1 VAARVLSMTPTG
13 EDISIHFQSELENA
27 ADIELVVVVPTFRR
41 PDHLV
46 KTLKTIVSQR
56 PDFPC
61 ATLVVEN
68 DPDGQ
73 SGAEAAKRFFLEHRS
88 DSTVIV
94 AHRRGHSHA
103 CNAGWATALDL
114 YPNLRAVAV
123 IYDDAVAAP
132 EWLDCLVA
140 VREGHGA
147 DIAGGP
153 QLPVF
158 EDADGQ
164 KWKKH
169 PIFSPSYEATGPV
182 PRLYSAGN
190 VLITRAVLDAM
201 PRPFLNP
208 ALNLV
213 GVGDGDFFNR
223 CRAKGFSFAWAAE
236 AWVAETVPPDHTTA
250 SWIRARSLEQGAIS
264 TLLEQQGDA
273 GLTARLRTFGK
284 SIALL
289 AVSLPRGL
297 KLWAQ
302 TGLAT
307 ASLYHFHVALGRL
320 TATMGLADEEHG
332 APGER

>member
-1 VAARVLSMTPTG
+1 MTPTG

>member
-1 VAARVLSMTPTG
+1 MTPTG

-56 PDFPC
+56 PDFAC
-61 ATLVVEN
+61 ATVVVEN

-73 SGAEAAKRFFLEHRS
+73 TGAEAAKRFFLEHRS

-140 VREGHGA
+140 VQEGHRA
-147 DIAGGP
+147 DIVGGP

-164 KWKKH
+164 KWKQH
-169 PIFSPSYEATGPV
+169 PIFSPCYEATGPV

-213 GVGDGDFFNR
+213 GVSDGDFFNR
-223 CRAKGFSFAWAAE
+223 CSAKGFSFAWAAE

-264 TLLEQQGDA
+264 TLLEHQRDA
-273 GLTARLRTFGK
+273 SLTGRLRTLGK

-307 ASLYHFHVALGRL
+307 ASLYHFHVAVGRL
-320 TATMGLADEEHG
+320 TATMGFSDGKHR

>member
-1 VAARVLSMTPTG
+1 MTPTG
-13 EDISIHFQSELENA
+13 QDISIHFQTELENA
-27 ADIELVVVVPTFRR
+27 ADIELVVVIPTFRR
-41 PDHLV
+41 PDHLI

-56 PDFPC
+56 PDVPS
-61 ATLVVEN
+61 ATVVVEN
-68 DPDGQ
+68 DPEGLA
-73 SGAEAAKRFFLEHRS
+73 GAEAAKRFFLEHRS
-88 DSTVIV
+88 DASVIV

-114 YPNLRAVAV
+114 YPNLRALAV

-140 VREGHGA
+140 VKENHGA
-147 DIAGGP
+147 DLVGGP

-158 EDADGQ
+158 EDAEGQ
-164 KWKKH
+164 KWKPH
-169 PIFSPSYEATGPV
+169 PIFSPSYDATGPV

-208 ALNLV
+208 ALNFV

-223 CRAKGFSFAWAAE
+223 CRAKGFAFAWAAE
-236 AWVAETVPPDHTTA
+236 AWVAERVPPYHTTA

-264 TLLEQQGDA
+264 TLLERQHDA
-273 GLTARLRTFGK
+273 TFAGRLRTLGK

-297 KLWAQ
+297 KLWAE
-302 TGLAT
+302 TGLAA
-307 ASLYHFHVALGRL
+307 ASLYHFHVAIGRL
-320 TATMGLADEEHG
+320 TAKTGFVDEQYR
-332 APGER
+332 APGES

>member
-1 VAARVLSMTPTG
+1 MTPTG
-13 EDISIHFQSELENA
+13 QDISIHFQAELENA

-56 PDFPC
+56 PDVPC
-61 ATLVVEN
+61 ATVVVEN
-68 DPDGQ
+68 DPGGLA
-73 SGAEAAKRFFLEHRS
+73 GAEAAKRFFLEHRS

-103 CNAGWATALDL
+103 CNAGWATALEL
-114 YPNLRAVAV
+114 YPNLRAVTM

-140 VREGHGA
+140 VQEGHAA
-147 DIAGGP
+147 DIVGGP

-158 EDADGQ
+158 KDLDGQ
-164 KWKKH
+164 KWKHH
-169 PIFSPSYEATGPV
+169 PIFSPHYEATGSV

-208 ALNLV
+208 ALNFV

-236 AWVAETVPPDHTTA
+236 AWVAETVPPDHTAA
-250 SWIRARSLEQGAIS
+250 SWIRARSLEQGAIA
-264 TLLEQQGDA
+264 TLLEHQRDA
-273 GLTARLRTFGK
+273 TFAGRLRTLGK

-289 AVSLPRGL
+289 ATSLPRGL
-297 KLWAQ
+297 RLWAQ

-307 ASLYHFHVALGRL
+307 ASLYHFHVAVGRL
-320 TATMGLADEEHG
+320 TAKIGFSDEQY
-332 APGER
+332 PRS

>member
-1 VAARVLSMTPTG
+1 MSPTG
-13 EDISIHFQSELENA
+13 EDISIHFQSERENT

-56 PDFPC
+56 PDVPY
-61 ATLVVEN
+61 ATVVVEN
-68 DPDGQ
+68 DPDDLA
-73 SGAEAAKRFFLEHRS
+73 GAEAAKRFFLEHRS

-94 AHRRGHSHA
+94 AHRQGHSHA
-103 CNAGWATALDL
+103 CNAGWAAALDH
-114 YPNLRAVAV
+114 YQNLRAIAV

-132 EWLDCLVA
+132 EWLDGLVA
-140 VREGHGA
+140 VQEGHAA
-147 DIAGGP
+147 DIVGGP

-158 EDADGQ
+158 EDPDGQ
-164 KWKKH
+164 KWKHH
-169 PIFSPSYEATGPV
+169 PIFSPHYDATGPV

-208 ALNLV
+208 ALNFA

-223 CRAKGFSFAWAAE
+223 CRAKGFFFAWAAE
-236 AWVAETVPPDHTTA
+236 AWVAEAVPRDHTTA

-264 TLLEQQGDA
+264 TLLEHQRDA
-273 GLTARLRTFGK
+273 TLAGRLRALGK
-284 SIALL
+284 TIGLL

-297 KLWAQ
+297 KLWSE
-302 TGLAT
+302 TGLAI
-307 ASLYHFHVALGRL
+307 ASLYPFHLAVGRL
-320 TATMGLADEEHG
+320 RARIGPADEQYRE
-332 APGER
+332 AK